1 MRLSLIGLV
10 IVTALSVGA
19 DEAVYLMQGPILPL
33 PHFANGYA
41 VDIRDRADGRVEVH
55 VETSLNPIG
64 STGTFAEVEAGEGP
78 AVPRGFDVPTS
89 LRSALRP
96 EMDAWEAATAV
107 LEWVSDHLA
116 LVDDD
121 HFPQDAESVLKR
133 HGGRCSG
140 LANAT
145 AALLM
150 ATGFEARTVSGLLI
164 TGREAIPHRWVE
176 CRLPGAGWV
185 PTDPTLGWWILTP
198 RHVAFSQAVDRVPSI
213 EIVVPSVGEL
223 HRLPRSGTTL
233 VRPNLGAE
241 LVCRLTDMT
250 DARRAIAWLS
260 RGSDQRQ
267 AVLGQEVRFAS
278 LLPGRW
284 LLEVELDGKIVERR
298 EFNLRSG
305 ELHSYVVHL
314 PSVEHEEVGS

>member
-1 MRLSLIGLV
+1 MKPLLIGLV
-10 IVTALSVGA
+10 MISAVAVHA
-19 DEAVYLMQGPILPL
+19 DEAVYLMRGPMVPL
-33 PHFANGYA
+33 PHSANGYA
-41 VDIRDRADGRVEVH
+41 VEIRDRADGTVEVH

-64 STGTFAEVEAGEGP
+64 STGSFAAIEAGDGP
-78 AVPRGFDVPTS
+78 VVPRGFEVPAS

-96 EMDAWEAATAV
+96 ELDAWEAATAV
-107 LEWVSDHLA
+107 LKWVSDHLV

-121 HFPQDAESVLKR
+121 HLPQDAASVLER
-133 HGGRCSG
+133 NGGRCSG

-150 ATGFEARTVSGLLI
+150 AAGFEARTVSGLLI
-164 TGREAIPHRWVE
+164 NGREAIPHRWVE

-198 RHVAFSQAVDRVPSI
+198 RHVAFDAAVDRVPEI
-213 EIVVPSVGEL
+213 EIIVPAAGDL
-223 HRLPRSGTTL
+223 HRLPREGTTL

-241 LVCRLTDMT
+241 LVCRLTDMS
-250 DARRAIAWLS
+250 DDRRAVAWLS

-267 AVLGQEVRFAS
+267 AILGREVRFAS

-284 LLEVELDGKIVERR
+284 LLEVELEGRIVERR
-298 EFNLRSG
+298 EFDLRSG
-305 ELHSYVVHL
+305 TIHSYVVHL
-314 PSVEHEEVGS
+314 PSVAPEEVGL

>member
-1 MRLSLIGLV
+1 MKLSLIGLV
-10 IVTALSVGA
+10 IVSAVSVGA

-33 PHFANGYA
+33 PHSANGYV
-41 VDIRDRADGRVEVH
+41 VDIRDRADGRLEVH

-64 STGTFAEVEAGEGP
+64 STGSFAEVEAGEGP
-78 AVPRGFDVPTS
+78 AVPLGFVAPTS

-96 EMDAWEAATAV
+96 EMDAWQAATAV
-107 LEWVSDHLA
+107 LEWVSDHLT

-121 HFPQDAESVLKR
+121 QFPQDAESVLKR
-133 HGGRCSG
+133 RGGRCSG

-198 RHVAFSQAVDRVPSI
+198 RHVAFDQAVDRVPSI
-213 EIVVPSVGEL
+213 EIIVPAVGEL
-223 HRLPRSGTTL
+223 HKLPRAGTTL

-250 DARRAIAWLS
+250 DSRRAIAWLS

-267 AVLGQEVRFAS
+267 AVLGHEVRFAS

-314 PSVEHEEVGS
+314 PSIGPEGVGS